1 MIKSQKRKDWQSDG
15 QKPKRG
21 DIGKVMVR
29 NQIRRDW
36 QSDDQKPK
44 KGLIG
49 KVMIRSQKEERL
61 PK

>member
-1 MIKSQKRKDWQSDG
+1 MFRSQIK
-15 QKPKRG
+15 
-21 DIGKVMVR
+21 
-29 NQIRRDW
+29 RDW